1 MRPEKTTK
9 RAIFAPFALLVLI
22 AGMTAACEEKNTYV
36 PPPPPKVTV
45 TKPVQKPVTDYLEF
59 TGNIAAV
66 QTVELR
72 ARVEGYLKQ
81 VLFQDGDLVKKGQLL
96 FQIEQAPYIA
106 QVDAAKADLARAQAA
121 FKQAKLTAERRRTA
135 GRSGAIS
142 KQQVDEAEAIQEGQA
157 AEVLAKKAALET
169 AELNLGYTKVYSPF
183 DGRIGRRLVDPGN
196 LVGAGEQTLLAE
208 VNQIEPVYVYFT
220 INERTLLPIMQK
232 RRNPDPGTEG
242 QRKTQPLFLG
252 LATDEDYPYEG
263 YMDFAAITLDP
274 NTGTLQLRGVFKN
287 PDRKLLPGLFA
298 KIRAPVSKDENAMLV
313 PQQAVGFDQ
322 QGEYVMVVDADD
334 TVERR
339 GVEQGPISDGMRVI
353 TKGLKGDE
361 QVIVKGLLR
370 AIPGRK
376 VTPETEHT
384 SASAATPPS
393 QPASSP
399 QTGKP
404 DTTEGSSAPAQS
416 Q

>member
-1 MRPEKTTK
+1 MFTETRTK
-9 RAIFAPFALLVLI
+9 RTSLAPIAVLLGI
-22 AGMTAACEEKNTYV
+22 ATMTAACGEKNTYV

-45 TKPVQKPVTDYLEF
+45 AKPIEKPVTEYLDF
-59 TGNIAAV
+59 TGNIGAV

-72 ARVEGYLKQ
+72 ARVEGYLEQ
-81 VLFQDGDLVKKGQLL
+81 VLFQDGDPVKKGELL

-106 QVDAAKADLARAQAA
+106 GVDAAKADLARAQAA
-121 FKQAKLTAERRRTA
+121 YKQAKLTADRRRQA

-142 KQQVDEAEAIQEGQA
+142 QQQVDEAEAIEEGQA

-169 AELNLGYTKVYSPF
+169 AQLDLGYTKVYAPF
-183 DGRIGRRLVDPGN
+183 DGRVGRRLVDPGN

-220 INERTLLPIMQK
+220 ISERTLLPIMEK
-232 RRNPDPGTEG
+232 RGNPPPGEEAE
-242 QRKTQPLFLG
+242 RKTQPLFLG

-263 YMDFAAITLDP
+263 YLDFAAITLDP
-274 NTGTLQLRGVFKN
+274 GTGTLQLRGVFKN

-298 KIRAPVSKDENAMLV
+298 KIRAPVGTGGNAMLV

-322 QGEYVMVVDADD
+322 QGEYVLVVGADD

-339 GVEQGPISDGMRVI
+339 SVKQGPVADGMRAI

-361 QVIVKGLLR
+361 RVIVKGLLR

-376 VTPETEHT
+376 VTPVTEQASAEGAAKTGAPKAADQTKT
-384 SASAATPPS
+384 SAPP
-393 QPASSP
+393 PEP
-399 QTGKP
+399 K
-404 DTTEGSSAPAQS
+404 APARS